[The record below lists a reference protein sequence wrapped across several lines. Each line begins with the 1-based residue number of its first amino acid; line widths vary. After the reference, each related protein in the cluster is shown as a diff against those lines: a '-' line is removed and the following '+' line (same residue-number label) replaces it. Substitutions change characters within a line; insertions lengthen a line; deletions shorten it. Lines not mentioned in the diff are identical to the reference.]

1 MAGAER
7 EFVTKNRQ
15 GGAMKRLMYW
25 LGIATGTLAVIA
37 ATAYVVVYVVSER
50 ELRRTYPMPTTT
62 SVALPT
68 DPAALAEGQRL
79 ATILGCFKGCHGRQA
94 EGSVFFD
101 EPMIARIV
109 APNLT
114 ASVRN
119 YSDAE
124 LAVAIR
130 QGLRPDGRS
139 MVVMPSES
147 FVALTDEDLGRIIAF
162 LRSVPPVEGPGR
174 DLSPGPLGRIGFAM
188 GEFQTTARLVAES
201 VAPPAAR
208 SDNAVH
214 GRYLAQIA
222 CAHCHGADL
231 RGSSNPDFT
240 SPNLGVVAAYSSE
253 QFTALLRTG
262 VAIGGRTLGVMS
274 PYARKNLSQLN
285 DSEIAA
291 LYEYLHALPA
301 S

>member
-1 MAGAER
+1 MKIWGMA
-7 EFVTKNRQ
+7 
-15 GGAMKRLMYW
+15 MMRLLHW
-25 LGIATGTLAVIA
+25 LGIAVGTLVAMVV
-37 ATAYVVVYVVSER
+37 TAFVVVYAISER
-50 ELRRTYPMPTTT
+50 ELRRTYPIPAT
-62 SVALPT
+62 SGSLPT

-79 ATILGCFKGCHGRQA
+79 ATILGCFNGCHGRQA

-114 ASVRN
+114 ASVRK

-139 MVVMPSES
+139 MVVMPSEG

-162 LRSVPPVEGPGR
+162 LRSVPSADGPGP
-174 DLSPGPLGRIGFAM
+174 DLSPGPFGRIGFAV
-188 GEFQTTARLVAES
+188 GEFKTTARLVAES
-201 VAPPAAR
+201 VLPPAAA

-214 GRYLAQIA
+214 GRYLAQVV
-222 CAHCHGADL
+222 CAQCHGADL

-240 SPNLGVVAAYSSE
+240 SPNLGVVTAYSSE
-253 QFTALLRTG
+253 QFATLLRTG
-262 VAIGGRTLGVMS
+262 VATGGRTLGVMS
-274 PYARKNLSQLN
+274 SYARNNLSHLN

-291 LYEYLHALPA
+291 LYEYLRALPA
-301 S
+301 APSP